1 MITLQNVSKVF
12 GTGVAGLSDINLQ
25 IDKGE
30 FVFLVGHTGSGKTT
44 LLRMLI
50 KEVIPTTGSV
60 IVGGW
65 DLNKLPGHK
74 IPHLRKKIGV
84 VFQDLKLLSDRT
96 IFENIVLPL
105 QVSGVNALEAKN
117 RAEELLEQVGISMH
131 RDKFPI
137 QLSGG
142 ELQRAAIARALTLS
156 PDILLA
162 DEPTGNLDAATAF
175 GIVALLS
182 NINQHGTTIIMATH
196 NMEIVEKLGNRV
208 VMLEKGLLIKDEPS
222 SAKASTDAK
231 AMADKTAG
239 KKALV
244 DEKTER
250 SVEEKEEKHKQE
262 HKKHAHHGKDAA
274 ESKEMKDKEEIKEH
288 KKNEAK
294 EYKETP
300 EEVNVVEADKVTEP
314 EKETVVEETEKPK
327 KKKFSFFNRKKD

>member
-50 KEVIPTTGSV
+50 KEVVPTTGSV

-84 VFQDLKLLSDRT
+84 VFQDLKLLTDRT
-96 IFENIVLPL
+96 IFENIMLPL
-105 QVSGVNALEAKN
+105 QVSGINNEEAQR
-117 RAEELLEQVGISMH
+117 RAEELLEHVGISMH

-162 DEPTGNLDAATAF
+162 DEPTGNLDTATAF
-175 GIVALLS
+175 GIVSLLS
-182 NINQHGTTIIMATH
+182 KINQLGTTIVMATH
-196 NMEIVEKLGNRV
+196 NMEIVEKLGTRV
-208 VMLEKGLLIKDEPS
+208 VMLESGKLIKDEKGKN
-222 SAKASTDAK
+222 AKEHK
-231 AMADKTAG
+231 AAEVG
-239 KKALV
+239 K
-244 DEKTER
+244 E
-250 SVEEKEEKHKQE
+250 E
-262 HKKHAHHGKDAA
+262 HKKHTPHAKHEK
-274 ESKEMKDKEEIKEH
+274 KEEVKEEP
-288 KKNEAK
+288 EAK
-294 EYKETP
+294 EKAKPSE
-300 EEVNVVEADKVTEP
+300 EP
-314 EKETVVEETEKPK
+314 EKTAEKVEEPK
-327 KKKFSFFNRKKD
+327 KKKFSFFGRKK

>member
-50 KEVIPTTGSV
+50 KEVTPTTGNV

-84 VFQDLKLLSDRT
+84 IFQDLKLLMDRT
-96 IFENIVLPL
+96 IFENIMLPL
-105 QVSGVNALEAKN
+105 QVSGINTTEAQN
-117 RAEELLEQVGISMH
+117 RAEELLEHVGISMH

-162 DEPTGNLDAATAF
+162 DEPTGNLDSATAF
-175 GIVALLS
+175 GIVSLLS
-182 NINQHGTTIIMATH
+182 KINQHGTTIIMATH

-208 VMLEKGLLIKDEPS
+208 VVLEKGALINDSKNAKNKKEAKESEKEKS
-222 SAKASTDAK
+222 SITD
-231 AMADKTAG
+231 
-239 KKALV
+239 
-244 DEKTER
+244 
-250 SVEEKEEKHKQE
+250 KEEKTHEE
-262 HKKHAHHGKDAA
+262 HKKHAHHEKTAT
-274 ESKEMKDKEEIKEH
+274 ETKHETHKEKEQVKEH
-288 KKNEAK
+288 KKDDEKKEEAVDESEK
-294 EYKETP
+294 IT
-300 EEVNVVEADKVTEP
+300 DKTE
-314 EKETVVEETEKPK
+314 EETEKPK
-327 KKKFSFFNRKKD
+327 KKKFSFFNRRKE

>member
-50 KEVIPTTGSV
+50 KEVTPTTGNV

-84 VFQDLKLLSDRT
+84 IFQDLKLLMDRT
-96 IFENIVLPL
+96 IFENIMLPL
-105 QVSGVNALEAKN
+105 QVSGVNGTEAQN
-117 RAEELLEQVGISMH
+117 RAEELLEHVGISMH

-175 GIVALLS
+175 GIVSLLS
-182 NINQHGTTIIMATH
+182 KINQHGTTIIMATH

-208 VMLEKGLLIKDEPS
+208 VVLEKGLLLKDEKGKNSKITTESTLDKKESKEPEKTKEKEEQKTHEEHKKQAHHAKTATES
-222 SAKASTDAK
+222 KQAVDKEKKEAEDTKESAKISPKEGDETEKISAS
-231 AMADKTAG
+231 
-239 KKALV
+239 
-244 DEKTER
+244 EKTETID
-250 SVEEKEEKHKQE
+250 EL
-262 HKKHAHHGKDAA
+262 
-274 ESKEMKDKEEIKEH
+274 
-288 KKNEAK
+288 
-294 EYKETP
+294 
-300 EEVNVVEADKVTEP
+300 
-314 EKETVVEETEKPK
+314 EKPK
-327 KKKFSFFNRKKD
+327 KKKFSFFNRKKE